1 MVVLGAADE
10 TLRLV
15 WSRRCSELKP
25 IASPQAHTL
34 PCRPGTETLAPG
46 GGSAAGDEL

>member
-1 MVVLGAADE
+1 MVVLGAAE

-34 PCRPGTETLAPG
+34 PSRPGTETLAPG